1 MTATQPP
8 GTRAAARPARWTAS
22 LRVRLLGATLIAL
35 AVALGLSG
43 FALSRLFHDHVQRQF
58 ETTLVQQLDQL
69 TARLEFGATGQPLID
84 SSRLSDP
91 RWGRP
96 YSGLYWQIDE
106 MPAQGAT
113 RRSVLRSRSLWDSAL
128 QLDADAMTDGAV
140 HVHELAGPQD
150 QALLVI
156 ERSLRQEQRTD
167 TRWRLMIAADLR
179 DTREATQSFTGML
192 AVSLAV
198 LFALLALAAWAQ
210 VVVGLRPMRGLQR
223 SLEDVRQA
231 RSQRLEGNFPSEV
244 QPLVDGFNQVLARNA
259 EVVQRA
265 RTQAGNLAHALKTP
279 LTILDQAAAA
289 AAPDGLARQVREQ
302 VGIARRHIDW
312 HLARSR
318 MAATQ
323 RLPGQR
329 TDVGRVAEGLIR
341 VMQKVHA
348 DRALTITLD
357 LPPDLPAFAG
367 EEQDLQ
373 EMLGNLLDNACKW
386 ARTRVRV
393 RASAE
398 PENTPAEL
406 CITVEDDG
414 PGIAADD
421 LAAATRRGV
430 RLDEAVPGSGLGLA
444 IVQDLV
450 ELYGG
455 RLSLR
460 SASPQGLVA
469 SVHVPAPRGASA

>member
-1 MTATQPP
+1 MNSPAPPQPS
-8 GTRAAARPARWTAS
+8 GVARPARWTAS

-43 FALSRLFHDHVQRQF
+43 IALSSLFHDHVQRQF
-58 ETTLVQQLDQL
+58 ELALTQQLDQL
-69 TARLEFGATGQPLID
+69 TARLEFDAAGQPLID
-84 SSRLSDP
+84 SARLSDP

-106 MPAQGAT
+106 MPAQAAP

-128 QLDADAMTDGAV
+128 QLDADALTDGAL
-140 HVHELAGPQD
+140 HVHELTGPQA
-150 QALLVI
+150 QTLLAL
-156 ERSLRQEQRTD
+156 ERSVRQEQRTD
-167 TRWRLMIAADLR
+167 TRWRLIVAADLQG
-179 DTREATQSFTGML
+179 TQDAVQRFRGVL
-192 AVSLAV
+192 AASLAV
-198 LFALLALAAWAQ
+198 LFGMLSLAAWAQ

-223 SLEDVRQA
+223 SLDDVRQA

-279 LTILDQAAAA
+279 LSILDHAASEAQ
-289 AAPDGLARQVREQ
+289 PDRLTRQVREQ

-318 MAATQ
+318 VAATQ
-323 RLPGQR
+323 RLPGQS

-386 ARTRVRV
+386 ARQQVWV
-393 RASAE
+393 RAGVE
-398 PENTPAEL
+398 PQSTSPEL
-406 CITVEDDG
+406 YITVEDDG
-414 PGIAADD
+414 PGIAAAD
-421 LAAATRRGV
+421 LAAVTRRGV

-460 SASPQGLVA
+460 NMQPRGLIA
-469 SVHVPAPRGASA
+469 SVHVPAMPSSAN